1 VRQIHCDQES
11 HPVSGTGELESSIL
25 GEVREEGRKERREGK
40 EGREEF

>member
-1 VRQIHCDQES
+1 
-11 HPVSGTGELESSIL
+11 LESSIL